1 MEEAKSELQIHPN
14 HVVVPLA
21 FFERVMEVYYSIKGA
36 EVVGAPMRQKAPL
49 QSPASYRPQEDLNLP
64 SVEAVRTYVPEGF
77 VARGAAART
86 DKDDA

>member
-36 EVVGAPMRQKAPL
+36 EVVGAPVPQKAPL
-49 QSPASYRPQEDLNLP
+49 QSPASYRPSEDLNLP

>member
-21 FFERVMEVYYSIKGA
+21 FFERVMEVYYSVKGA
-36 EVVGAPMRQKAPL
+36 EVVGAAVPQKPPL
-49 QSPASYRPQEDLNLP
+49 QSPASSRPSEDMNLP
-64 SVEAVRTYVPEGF
+64 NVEAVRTYVPPGY
-77 VARGAAART
+77 VPRGAAANT

>member
-1 MEEAKSELQIHPN
+1 MEEAKSELQVHPS

-21 FFERVMEVYYSIKGA
+21 FFEKVMQIYYSVKGA
-36 EVVGAPMRQKAPL
+36 HVVGHPTEEKSEL
-49 QSPASYRPQEDLNLP
+49 QSPASYRPSEDLNLP